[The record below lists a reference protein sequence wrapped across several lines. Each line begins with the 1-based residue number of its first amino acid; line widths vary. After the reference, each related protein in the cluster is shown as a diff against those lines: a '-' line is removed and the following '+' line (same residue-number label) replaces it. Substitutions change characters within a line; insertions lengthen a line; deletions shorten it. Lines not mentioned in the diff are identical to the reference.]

1 MPTIEVLPNTTASA
15 PAPGWAYVP
24 DTGYDP
30 SKAPLIPPANRKR
43 ARNATHTTS
52 ADVLSA
58 RQATALQRRLNELDK
73 DSHRDARDIA
83 IPAKKSSSGGARGG
97 AGGGRTPA
105 TKKILMSAKTFA
117 HHIEDEEAALARGGD
132 RGSGVSTPVAR
143 APVRASKTP
152 IHRRASLLRHES
164 SASASTPPTGG
175 WSPSPSSPAQAPGT
189 PVDSAMPPPP
199 LPIRQQVL
207 DLGTAMEGV
216 DVDVDVDPLLKTD
229 ALPMPTEAELEALLN
244 APPLSYSAAR
254 AGPPAL
260 GGPPQR
266 YFCEMCGYW
275 GRVKCMACGTRICG
289 LGCKKEH
296 EGSGRCVRF

>member
-43 ARNATHTTS
+43 ARNATQTTS

-73 DSHRDARDIA
+73 DNHRDTRDIA
-83 IPAKKSSSGGARGG
+83 IPAKKSSGGARGG
-97 AGGGRTPA
+97 AGTGRTPA
-105 TKKILMSAKTFA
+105 TKKILISAKTFA

-132 RGSGVSTPVAR
+132 RGSGVSTPTAR
-143 APVRASKTP
+143 PPVRASKTP

-164 SASASTPPTGG
+164 SASVSTPTTGG
-175 WSPSPSSPAQAPGT
+175 LSPSPLSPATPGE
-189 PVDSAMPPPP
+189 SGMPPPP
-199 LPIRQQVL
+199 LPVRPQVL
-207 DLGTAMEGV
+207 DLSTAAESM
-216 DVDVDVDPLLKTD
+216 DVDADPLLKSE

-254 AGPPAL
+254 AGPPAP

-266 YFCEMCGYW
+266 HFCEMCGYW
-275 GRVKCMACGTRICG
+275 GRVKCMACGTRVCG